1 MSNQKTNPPLFVNV
15 TPARLPA
22 ADAAKRLDKLREAGA
37 AAKAAVNSVVEE
49 DRRRRSELAES
60 VTDRAMRSTVRRFM
74 EE

>member
-15 TPARLPA
+15 TPTRLPA